1 MVKNAVETWIN
12 MNPGYTAAM
21 ALFLLIVAVGV
32 ISYIFRGDPNCSDPF
47 SVYEGEELPKGYE
60 LDGPGRVVMEMG
72 DNFDVR
78 VKCKAPYAPIDGE
91 SPRAISC
98 DTPNTDFTLAGCEI
112 DCTGVWSD
120 CDASCGRTSVS
131 TANAEQISGCPEPAC
146 APGTDLCPAG
156 SPSGIDCAGVWSDCD
171 ASCGRT
177 SVSTANA
184 EQISGCPEPA
194 CAPGTDLCPAGVA
207 GGAGGTQPAGW
218 NLHCNTPLSTIGYT
232 YDWSSVQGT
241 PSVLIGTNQFPHAE
255 SDPTSLI
262 SCSGSE
268 YTGTAPS
275 ATVCPSANTPYT
287 LSGCDAVE
295 RSPLLIVAPDRDL
308 RPGDEFFVDFFAN
321 TNARNTVQCSTR
333 QTPTGVCDLVTFH
346 TGVNFNEDNIE
357 WIDDNEDVLSNE
369 YQANTGGSSSAPYY
383 NPPRAR
389 VGSTTVYADVGRL
402 VLRAEA
408 GSPMKNRMGLFFLF
422 NLKFRVKANATPGIY
437 TSIFGPGHIY
447 TFGNGL
453 GADMVTPGIP
463 GDSMNL
469 DAEVL
474 KREIAHRLANA
485 SLGAPVG
492 DWIDDPT
499 YPASVAEGW
508 RSRVAPTVTIV

>member
-1 MVKNAVETWIN
+1 LDNNIIYFIFKYYIMVKNAFETWIN

-131 TANAEQISGCPEPAC
+131 TA
-146 APGTDLCPAG
+146 T
-156 SPSGIDCAGVWSDCD
+156 
-171 ASCGRT
+171 
-177 SVSTANA
+177 A

-241 PSVLIGTNQFPHAE
+241 PSALIGTNQFPHAE

-262 SCSGSE
+262 SCSGPE

-275 ATVCPSANTPYT
+275 ATVCPRANTPYT

-308 RPGDEFFVDFFAN
+308 RRGDEFFVNFFAN
-321 TNARNTVQCSTR
+321 TNARNTVQCSTGW
-333 QTPTGVCDLVTFH
+333 TPTGICDLVVFNV
-346 TGVNFNEDNIE
+346 GVDFNEDNIE
-357 WIDDNEDVLSNE
+357 LIDDNEAVLSNE

-389 VGSTTVYADVGRL
+389 VGSTTAYADVGRM
-402 VLRAEA
+402 VLEPVQDSPAE
-408 GSPMKNRMGLFFLF
+408 NRMGLFFLF
-422 NLKFRVKANATPGIY
+422 NLKFRVKPNATPGIY
-437 TSIFGPGHIY
+437 TSIFGPGHIN
-447 TFGNGL
+447 TFGNVL
-453 GADMVTPGIP
+453 GSSMVTPGIP
-463 GDSMNL
+463 GDSMNF

-474 KREIAHRLANA
+474 KTEISSRLALA
-485 SLGAPVG
+485 SVGAPVA
-492 DWIDDPT
+492 DWIDDSS
-499 YPASVAEGW
+499 YPAGIAEGW
-508 RSRVAPTVTIV
+508 RYRLGPTVTIV